1 MGNATWG
8 RRREKER
15 KERRSGR
22 REKVRK
28 ERRCGKGSGNW
39 EREGNKV
46 GELGMVGKVG
56 RCGKLGKVDN

>member
-1 MGNATWG
+1 VGNATWG

-46 GELGMVGKVG
+46 GELELLERLEGVGS
-56 RCGKLGKVDN
+56 